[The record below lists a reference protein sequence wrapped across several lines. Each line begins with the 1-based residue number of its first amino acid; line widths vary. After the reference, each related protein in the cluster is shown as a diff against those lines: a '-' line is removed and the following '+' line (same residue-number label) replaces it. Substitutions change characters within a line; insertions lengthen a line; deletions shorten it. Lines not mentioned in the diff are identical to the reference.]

1 MAREAAV
8 GGAELVL
15 APAAW
20 REPWGPQYALS
31 CAARAL
37 DSGIH
42 LASANQL
49 GDYPEARFG
58 TPGHVY
64 GPDGMRISRR
74 LGAASI
80 ARLDP
85 AAPELWRRFYG
96 DTLAGRGR
104 VVGIE
109 EGSLGI
115 VS

>member
-1 MAREAAV
+1 MVYRRLHTSKETRGHR
-8 GGAELVL
+8 GG
-15 APAAW
+15 P
-20 REPWGPQYALS
+20 
-31 CAARAL
+31 AARAP

-58 TPGHVY
+58 IPGHVY
-64 GPDGMRISRR
+64 GPDGARISRR

-85 AAPELWRRFYG
+85 DSPELWRGFYG
-96 DTLAGRGR
+96 DTLIGRGR
-104 VVGIE
+104 VVSTD
-109 EGSLGI
+109 EGALGI